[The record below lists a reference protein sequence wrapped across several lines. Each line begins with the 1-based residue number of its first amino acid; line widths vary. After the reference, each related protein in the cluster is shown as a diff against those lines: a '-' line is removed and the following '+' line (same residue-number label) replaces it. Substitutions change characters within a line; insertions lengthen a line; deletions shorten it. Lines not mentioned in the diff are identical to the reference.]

1 MHRTGAFGN
10 KVLSSSRNSILLTGN
25 AGYDDMLHH
34 QAKTYNDSKA
44 NRQLLKSYKDTMAEV
59 RQQSQKFN
67 QFADILFEEQ
77 EIQNLEKPE
86 ENES

>member
-1 MHRTGAFGN
+1 
-10 KVLSSSRNSILLTGN
+10 
-25 AGYDDMLHH
+25 
-34 QAKTYNDSKA
+34 
-44 NRQLLKSYKDTMAEV
+44 MAEV